1 MFKTNIEKK
10 VYQTNANPGKLAYGS
25 KATDQQKS
33 LVGSA
38 KDEPFLPGTWAV
50 IQVFT
55 GKLANLL
62 RREPLSL
69 ECIPVS
75 STIRFGKLHLES
87 LNFGQDVASAPRG
100 DRLRRLRRRLPH
112 RRCSGHQFLPGTCG
126 NMVSQAP
133 KLRFRVVVSS
143 GDIIGRS
150 CGHHGICNLQDLGVQ
165 SQDPIYHPTCSNFE
179 WGETNINQ
187 INQCLRVPQ
196 WLEKHLVSGGIHD
209 GSRSLMI
216 RSHHTGLASALIEGP
231 RIARW
236 YSLRHILAD

>member
-87 LNFGQDVASAPRG
+87 ENFGQDVASAPRG

-133 KLRFRVVVSS
+133 QVEVSS
-143 GDIIGRS
+143 
-150 CGHHGICNLQDLGVQ
+150 CG
-165 SQDPIYHPTCSNFE
+165 FE
-179 WGETNINQ
+179 WGYHWEIMGASWDMQLTGFG
-187 INQCLRVPQ
+187 CP
-196 WLEKHLVSGGIHD
+196 KSG
-209 GSRSLMI
+209 SNLSSNLQ
-216 RSHHTGLASALIEGP
+216 
-231 RIARW
+231 
-236 YSLRHILAD
+236 